1 MMVECEGKRVWD
13 SDKNEGV
20 VSTRY
25 RVQVVSCT
33 KREWIASRVNLLVKL
48 ADEDEFF
55 IVLQSSPLEWWE
67 SSVKFSAIYI

>member
-1 MMVECEGKRVWD
+1 MMVECEGKRVRD

-33 KREWIASRVNLLVKL
+33 N
-48 ADEDEFF
+48 
-55 IVLQSSPLEWWE
+55 
-67 SSVKFSAIYI
+67 